1 MAGINQIRPVK
12 TKTKKKSLYDEDS
25 WLVNQID
32 NHLEGVMEAPRTGVF
47 YPSALGNPCD
57 RYLWLCY
64 NGKMVSQTLPPNL
77 ERIFQN
83 GSSLEDRVDKWLE
96 EMNILVDRE
105 VSVKQDIPPI
115 SGRIDFLINHYKY
128 GVHPI
133 ELKSINTSGF
143 YKLKSPKPEHEI
155 QLQIYLNIGDYN
167 QGTVFYEN
175 KNDQKMKTFVIERD
189 IEKWNEILIRCF
201 KIQDMLARPTDCTG
215 NSWCACK
222 KVGAR

>member
-96 EMNILVDRE
+96 EMNILGDRE

-128 GVHPI
+128 GIHPI
-133 ELKSINTSGF
+133 ELKSINTSAC

-189 IEKWNEILIRCF
+189 IEKWNEILNRCF

>member
-83 GSSLEDRVDKWLE
+83 GSSLEDRVD
-96 EMNILVDRE
+96 
-105 VSVKQDIPPI
+105 
-115 SGRIDFLINHYKY
+115 
-128 GVHPI
+128 
-133 ELKSINTSGF
+133 
-143 YKLKSPKPEHEI
+143 
-155 QLQIYLNIGDYN
+155 
-167 QGTVFYEN
+167 
-175 KNDQKMKTFVIERD
+175 
-189 IEKWNEILIRCF
+189 
-201 KIQDMLARPTDCTG
+201 
-215 NSWCACK
+215 
-222 KVGAR
+222 

>member
-12 TKTKKKSLYDEDS
+12 KKVKKSLFTEDT

-32 NHLEGVMEAPRTGVF
+32 EHLEGVMDAPREGVF

-64 NGKMVSQTLPPNL
+64 NGKMVSQTLSPNL
-77 ERIFQN
+77 QRIFQN
-83 GSSLEDRVDKWLE
+83 GSFLEDRVDRWLE
-96 EMNILVDRE
+96 EMNLLIDRE
-105 VSVKQDIPPI
+105 VAVKQDIPPI
-115 SGRIDFLINHYKY
+115 SGRIDFLIQHYNY
-128 GVHPI
+128 GEHPI

-143 YKLKSPKPEHEI
+143 YKLKAPKPEHEI

-175 KNDQKMKTFVIERD
+175 KNDQKIKTFVIERD
-189 IEKWNEILIRCF
+189 IEKNNDILNRCF
-201 KIQDMLARPTDCTG
+201 KFQDLLARPTD
-215 NSWCACK
+215 
-222 KVGAR
+222 

>member
-1 MAGINQIRPVK
+1 
-12 TKTKKKSLYDEDS
+12 
-25 WLVNQID
+25 
-32 NHLEGVMEAPRTGVF
+32 
-47 YPSALGNPCD
+47 
-57 RYLWLCY
+57 
-64 NGKMVSQTLPPNL
+64 MVSQTLPPNL

-189 IEKWNEILIRCF
+189 IEK
-201 KIQDMLARPTDCTG
+201 
-215 NSWCACK
+215 
-222 KVGAR
+222 